1 MNKKC
6 IIVNLFSGP
15 GAGKST
21 TAAGLFHQLKILGLN
36 CELVTEYAKHVTW
49 RENFTTLKNQ
59 IYVFAKQHDKM
70 FHLKDKV
77 DVIITDS
84 PIVLSLSYCDFNKV
98 SKSLI
103 PLVLDEFNR
112 PEQVNLNYFMNRV
125 NPYSTKGRTQTE
137 EEAKEKDREVLAL
150 LNQYK
155 VPYKLIDAD
164 EQAINKIVE
173 DILKNLEI
181 TNINSTFA

>member
-1 MNKKC
+1 MDNKKC

-21 TAAGLFHQLKILGLN
+21 TAAGLFYQLKIRGIN

-49 RENFTTLKNQ
+49 RENFSTLKNQ

-84 PIVLSLSYCDFNKV
+84 PIVLGLSYCDFTKV
-98 SKSLI
+98 SPSLVNLI
-103 PLVLDEFNR
+103 LDEFNR
-112 PEQVNLNYFMNRV
+112 DEQINLNYFMNRV
-125 NPYSTKGRTQTE
+125 NPYQTKGRYQSE
-137 EEAKEKDREVLAL
+137 EQAKVKDKEILDL
-150 LNQYK
+150 LNK
-155 VPYKLIDAD
+155 HNVPFRSVDAD
-164 EQAINKIVE
+164 ENVITSILE
-173 DILKNLEI
+173 DITKH
-181 TNINSTFA
+181 INNG

>member
-1 MNKKC
+1 MSENKKV

-21 TAAGLFHQLKILGLN
+21 TAAGLFYQLKIRGIN

-49 RENFTTLKNQ
+49 RENFNTLKNQ

-84 PIVLSLSYCDFNKV
+84 PIVLSLSYCDFKV
-98 SKSLI
+98 VSPSLENLI
-103 PLVLDEFNR
+103 LDEFNR
-112 PEQVNLNYFMNRV
+112 EENINLNYFINRV
-125 NPYSTKGRTQTE
+125 NPYSNKGRSQNE
-137 EEAKEKDREVLAL
+137 EQAKEKDREIFAL
-150 LNQYK
+150 LDK
-155 VPYKLIDAD
+155 THIPYCVIDGNNTAVG
-164 EQAINKIVE
+164 IIVE
-173 DILKNLEI
+173 DVLKHI
-181 TNINSTFA
+181 

>member
-6 IIVNLFSGP
+6 VIVNLFSGP

-21 TAAGLFHQLKILGLN
+21 TAAGLFYQLKIRGIN

-84 PIVLSLSYCDFNKV
+84 PIVLGLSYCDFTKV
-98 SKSLI
+98 SPSLI
-103 PLVLDEFNR
+103 PLILDEFNR
-112 PEQVNLNYFMNRV
+112 TEQINLNYFMNRV
-125 NPYSTKGRTQTE
+125 NPYSKNGRPQSL
-137 EEAKEKDREVLAL
+137 EEAEAKDKEILTL
-150 LNQYK
+150 LDK
-155 VPYKLIDAD
+155 HKIPFRTIDAD
-164 EQAINKIVE
+164 NNAIGLMLEEIIKNVDENRQIVA
-173 DILKNLEI
+173 
-181 TNINSTFA
+181 S

>member
-1 MNKKC
+1 MGIKKC

-21 TAAGLFHQLKILGLN
+21 TASGLFYQLKIRGIN

-84 PIVLSLSYCDFNKV
+84 PIVLGLSYCDFTKV
-98 SKSLI
+98 SPSLTNLI
-103 PLVLDEFNR
+103 MDEFNR
-112 PEQVNLNYFMNRV
+112 DEQINLNYFMNRV
-125 NPYSTKGRTQTE
+125 NPYSTKGRSQSE
-137 EEAKEKDREVLAL
+137 REAKIKDREILDL
-150 LNQYK
+150 LDKHNI
-155 VPYKLIDAD
+155 PYKMIDAN
-164 EQAINKIVE
+164 EKVIESILE
-173 DILKNLEI
+173 DITKHLNNE
-181 TNINSTFA
+181 

>member
-1 MNKKC
+1 MSDKKKC

-21 TAAGLFHQLKILGLN
+21 TAAGLFYQLKIKGIN

-49 RENFTTLKNQ
+49 RENYNTLKNQ

-84 PIVLSLSYCDFNKV
+84 PIVLSLSYCDFNVV
-98 SKSLI
+98 SPSLENLI
-103 PLVLDEFNR
+103 LDEFNR
-112 PEQVNLNYFMNRV
+112 DENINLNYFINRV
-125 NPYSTKGRTQTE
+125 NPYSNKGRSQNE
-137 EEAKEKDREVLAL
+137 EQAKEKDREILGL
-150 LNQYK
+150 LDK
-155 VPYKLIDAD
+155 
-164 EQAINKIVE
+164 
-173 DILKNLEI
+173 
-181 TNINSTFA
+181 TNIPYCFIDGNDKAVGTIMEDVLFHI